1 MDVISLV
8 VPCYNEQET
17 LPHFYKGATKL
28 AETMPQ
34 VAFEFIYVNDG
45 SKDNTLQ
52 VLRGISAQDS
62 RIKYISF
69 SRNFGKEAAML
80 AGLSRATGDYVAI
93 VDADLQ
99 HPLELVEEMY
109 RGITT
114 EQWDCVAARRI
125 SRAGEPAI
133 RSFFSRQFY
142 KIMNRISDVEIV
154 SGACDFRLMTRQMV
168 DAILSMKE
176 YNRFSKGIFS
186 FVGFDTKWIPYENT
200 KRVAGETSWSFWGL
214 VKYSLEGILAFSTAP
229 LRMVSVSGV
238 IICLL
243 SLALIVFT
251 ILKTLFWNETVAGY
265 PTIICVLTFLG
276 GTQLLSVGVLGE
288 YLGKLYLESK
298 DRPIYIIK
306 EER

>member
-8 VPCYNEQET
+8 VPCYNEQEA
-17 LPHFYKGATKL
+17 LPYFYQGAVEL
-28 AETMPQ
+28 ANRMPQ
-34 VAFEFIYVNDG
+34 VTFEFVFVNDG

-52 VLRGISAQDS
+52 VLRDVSAQDS

-200 KRVAGETSWSFWGL
+200 QRVAGETSWSFWGL
-214 VKYSLEGILAFSTAP
+214 VKYSLEGILAFSTVP

-251 ILKTLFWNETVAGY
+251 VLKTLFWNETVAGY